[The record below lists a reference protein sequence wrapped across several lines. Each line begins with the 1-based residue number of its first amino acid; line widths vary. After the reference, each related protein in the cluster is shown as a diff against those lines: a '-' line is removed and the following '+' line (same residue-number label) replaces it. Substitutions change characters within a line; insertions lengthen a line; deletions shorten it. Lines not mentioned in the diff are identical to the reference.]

1 LIGELLDTWEKVKD
15 LSSKQVENALR
26 VWGIDI
32 TTPKEQSID
41 FLKVAMENE
50 NIIESVFNSLSL
62 KEKEFLGI
70 LLMAGGVK
78 KQQDAQNIF
87 IEKYSFWT
95 FEEVIKTLET
105 DLLVLEGVDGLI
117 KTYVVNPNLR
127 EKLINIFKKVPE
139 EISFDNLQIRKDKN
153 LLISDLIIFLSF
165 IAKEE
170 LKLTAKKEIS
180 KKDQERFIEKLHI
193 KNESRSQF
201 IESLALD
208 FGLIKISGD
217 QYILTDKINEILPIT
232 DEDLIRLFFKY
243 IFFGL
248 ESIEGFKRKEIF
260 ISRVNELNIRIILDA
275 IKKVEVGKNIYIK
288 SFIKRLQN
296 MLFDEKDENRWI
308 YFDDKFFE
316 KVISDYL
323 LWLGIVDGGFIEGKM
338 ISFSLT
344 EFGRELLTSER
355 KASKEPTI
363 YFDKSSKVKQKKIL
377 FMTPNFEISVL
388 SEEIDKIALFDL
400 NRFADIQK
408 ADMVSLYQITSET
421 IMKGI
426 ESGFSL
432 DKIINFLKKYSSN
445 DIPQNV
451 IYQLRDWASKYGKVR
466 AFKGTFIVV
475 NDIPLFLEINKRI
488 SSYIEQPIE
497 PNIILIKEEN
507 IPKIREILEK
517 NGIFIQIHIEG
528 YDEKKES
535 FLEKSSENIDLK
547 SEIKSIKEGYLTGL
561 KKEDTEY
568 FFREEGF
575 ERSMDIRPN
584 ITRDLLEA
592 SKKRKSVLLSYFDLD
607 DKVSRTSRINPLGVV
622 VAEKRYLVGYD
633 TAEKCIKALRIDV
646 ISDISIENNEFLRPD
661 NFTVKNWW
669 KKYGRD
675 YSDSKKNIS
684 SIPQ

>member
-1 LIGELLDTWEKVKD
+1 LDTWEKVKD

-338 ISFSLT
+338 TSFSLT

-675 YSDSKKNIS
+675 YSDSKKKYI

>member
-1 LIGELLDTWEKVKD
+1 LDDWEKIKD
-15 LSSKQVENALR
+15 LSSKQIENTLK

-32 TTPKEQSID
+32 TTPREKIID
-41 FLKVAMENE
+41 SLKIAMENE

-105 DLLVLEGVDGLI
+105 DLLVLEGVEGII

-139 EISFDNLQIRKDKN
+139 DISFDNLHIRKDKN

-193 KNESRSQF
+193 KNEARSQF

-208 FGLIKISGD
+208 FGLIKISSD

-260 ISRVNELNIRIILDA
+260 ISRVNELNIRIVLDA
-275 IKKVEVGKNIYIK
+275 IKKVEVGENIFIK
-288 SFIKRLQN
+288 SFIKKLQN
-296 MLFDEKDENRWI
+296 KLFDEKDENRWI

-344 EFGRELLTSER
+344 EFGKELLTSER

-363 YFDKSSKVKQKKIL
+363 YLDKSCGVKPKKIL

-432 DKIINFLKKYSSN
+432 DKIIYFLKKYSSN

-466 AFKGTFIVV
+466 TFKGTFIVV
-475 NDIPLFLEINKRI
+475 NDVPLFLEINKRI
-488 SSYIEQPIE
+488 SSYIEQSIE

-535 FLEKSSENIDLK
+535 FLEKSTENIDLK

-575 ERSMDIRPN
+575 ERSIDIRPN

-669 KKYGRD
+669 KKYGGD
-675 YSDSKKNIS
+675 YSNYKEKNIS
-684 SIPQ
+684 VS

>member
-1 LIGELLDTWEKVKD
+1 LDTWEKVKD

-117 KTYVVNPNLR
+117 KTYAVNPNLR

-338 ISFSLT
+338 TSFSLT

-675 YSDSKKNIS
+675 YSDSKKKYI

>member
-1 LIGELLDTWEKVKD
+1 MDDWEKIKD
-15 LSSKQVENALR
+15 LSSKQIENTLK

-32 TTPKEQSID
+32 TTPREKIID
-41 FLKVAMENE
+41 SLKIAMENE

-105 DLLVLEGVDGLI
+105 DLLVLEGVEGII

-139 EISFDNLQIRKDKN
+139 DISFDNLHIRKDKN

-193 KNESRSQF
+193 KNEARSQF

-208 FGLIKISGD
+208 FGLIKISSD

-260 ISRVNELNIRIILDA
+260 ISRVNELNIRIVLDA
-275 IKKVEVGKNIYIK
+275 IKKVEVGENIFIK
-288 SFIKRLQN
+288 SFIKKLQN
-296 MLFDEKDENRWI
+296 KLFDEKDENRWI

-344 EFGRELLTSER
+344 EFGKELLTSER

-363 YFDKSSKVKQKKIL
+363 YLDKSCGVKPKKIL

-408 ADMVSLYQITSET
+408 ADMVSLYRITSET

-432 DKIINFLKKYSSN
+432 DKIIYFLKKYSSN

-466 AFKGTFIVV
+466 TFKGTFIVV
-475 NDIPLFLEINKRI
+475 NDVPLFLEINKRI
-488 SSYIEQPIE
+488 SSYIEQSIE

-535 FLEKSSENIDLK
+535 FLEKSTENIDLK

-575 ERSMDIRPN
+575 ERSIDIRPN

-669 KKYGRD
+669 KKYGGD
-675 YSDSKKNIS
+675 YSNYKEKNIS
-684 SIPQ
+684 VS

>member
-1 LIGELLDTWEKVKD
+1 LIGELLDDWEKIKD
-15 LSSKQVENALR
+15 LSSKQIENTLK

-32 TTPKEQSID
+32 TTPREKIID
-41 FLKVAMENE
+41 SLKIAMENE

-105 DLLVLEGVDGLI
+105 DLLVLEGVEGII

-139 EISFDNLQIRKDKN
+139 DISFDNLHIRKDKN

-193 KNESRSQF
+193 KNEARSQF

-208 FGLIKISGD
+208 FGLIKISSD

-260 ISRVNELNIRIILDA
+260 ISRVNELNIRIVLDA
-275 IKKVEVGKNIYIK
+275 IKKVEVGENIFIK
-288 SFIKRLQN
+288 SFIKKLQN
-296 MLFDEKDENRWI
+296 KLFDEKDENRWI

-344 EFGRELLTSER
+344 EFGKELLTSER

-363 YFDKSSKVKQKKIL
+363 YLDKSCGVKPKKIL

-432 DKIINFLKKYSSN
+432 DKIIYFLKKYSSN

-466 AFKGTFIVV
+466 TFKGTFIVV
-475 NDIPLFLEINKRI
+475 NDVPLFLEINKRI
-488 SSYIEQPIE
+488 SSYIEQSIE

-535 FLEKSSENIDLK
+535 FLEKSTENIDLK

-575 ERSMDIRPN
+575 ERSIDIRPN

-669 KKYGRD
+669 KKYGGD
-675 YSDSKKNIS
+675 YSNYKEKNIS
-684 SIPQ
+684 VS

>member
-1 LIGELLDTWEKVKD
+1 MDDWEKIKD
-15 LSSKQVENALR
+15 LSSKQIENTLK

-32 TTPKEQSID
+32 TTPREKIID
-41 FLKVAMENE
+41 SLKIAMENE

-105 DLLVLEGVDGLI
+105 DLLVLEGLDGII

-139 EISFDNLQIRKDKN
+139 DISFDNLHIRKDKN

-193 KNESRSQF
+193 KNEARSQF

-260 ISRVNELNIRIILDA
+260 ISRVNELNIRIVLDA
-275 IKKVEVGKNIYIK
+275 IKKVEVGENIFIK
-288 SFIKRLQN
+288 SFIKKLQN
-296 MLFDEKDENRWI
+296 KLFDEKDENRWI

-323 LWLGIVDGGFIEGKM
+323 LWLGIVDGGFVEGKM

-344 EFGRELLTSER
+344 EFGKELLTSER

-363 YFDKSSKVKQKKIL
+363 YLDKSCGVKPKKIL

-432 DKIINFLKKYSSN
+432 DKIIYFLKKYSSN

-466 AFKGTFIVV
+466 TFKGTFIVV
-475 NDIPLFLEINKRI
+475 NDVPLFLEINKRI
-488 SSYIEQPIE
+488 SSYIEQSIE

-535 FLEKSSENIDLK
+535 FLEKSTENIDLK

-575 ERSMDIRPN
+575 ERSIDIRPN

-669 KKYGRD
+669 KKYGGD
-675 YSDSKKNIS
+675 YSNYKEKNIS
-684 SIPQ
+684 VS

>member
-1 LIGELLDTWEKVKD
+1 LDTWEKVKD

-248 ESIEGFKRKEIF
+248 ESIEEFKRKEIF

-323 LWLGIVDGGFIEGKM
+323 LWLGIVDG
-338 ISFSLT
+338 
-344 EFGRELLTSER
+344 
-355 KASKEPTI
+355 
-363 YFDKSSKVKQKKIL
+363 
-377 FMTPNFEISVL
+377 
-388 SEEIDKIALFDL
+388 
-400 NRFADIQK
+400 
-408 ADMVSLYQITSET
+408 
-421 IMKGI
+421 
-426 ESGFSL
+426 
-432 DKIINFLKKYSSN
+432 
-445 DIPQNV
+445 
-451 IYQLRDWASKYGKVR
+451 
-466 AFKGTFIVV
+466 
-475 NDIPLFLEINKRI
+475 
-488 SSYIEQPIE
+488 
-497 PNIILIKEEN
+497 
-507 IPKIREILEK
+507 
-517 NGIFIQIHIEG
+517 
-528 YDEKKES
+528 
-535 FLEKSSENIDLK
+535 
-547 SEIKSIKEGYLTGL
+547 
-561 KKEDTEY
+561 
-568 FFREEGF
+568 
-575 ERSMDIRPN
+575 
-584 ITRDLLEA
+584 DLL
-592 SKKRKSVLLSYFDLD
+592 R
-607 DKVSRTSRINPLGVV
+607 
-622 VAEKRYLVGYD
+622 
-633 TAEKCIKALRIDV
+633 
-646 ISDISIENNEFLRPD
+646 
-661 NFTVKNWW
+661 
-669 KKYGRD
+669 GR
-675 YSDSKKNIS
+675 
-684 SIPQ
+684 

>member
-1 LIGELLDTWEKVKD
+1 MDDWEKIKD
-15 LSSKQVENALR
+15 LSSKQIENTLK

-32 TTPKEQSID
+32 TTPREKIID
-41 FLKVAMENE
+41 SLKIAMENE

-105 DLLVLEGVDGLI
+105 DLLVLEGVEGII

-139 EISFDNLQIRKDKN
+139 DISFDNLHIRKDKN

-193 KNESRSQF
+193 KNEARSQF

-208 FGLIKISGD
+208 FGLIKISSD

-260 ISRVNELNIRIILDA
+260 ISRVNELNIRIVLDA
-275 IKKVEVGKNIYIK
+275 IKKVEVGENIFIK
-288 SFIKRLQN
+288 SFIKKLQN
-296 MLFDEKDENRWI
+296 KLFDEKDENRWI

-344 EFGRELLTSER
+344 EFGKELLTSER
-355 KASKEPTI
+355 KASKEPII
-363 YFDKSSKVKQKKIL
+363 YLDKSCGVKPKKIL
-377 FMTPNFEISVL
+377 FMTPNFEIPVL

-432 DKIINFLKKYSSN
+432 DKIIYFLKKYSSN

-466 AFKGTFIVV
+466 TFKGTFIVV
-475 NDIPLFLEINKRI
+475 NDVPLFLEINKRI
-488 SSYIEQPIE
+488 SSYIEQSIE

-535 FLEKSSENIDLK
+535 FLEKSTENIDLK

-575 ERSMDIRPN
+575 ERSIDIRPN

-669 KKYGRD
+669 KKYGGD
-675 YSDSKKNIS
+675 YSNYKEKNIS
-684 SIPQ
+684 VS

>member
-1 LIGELLDTWEKVKD
+1 MDDWEKIKD
-15 LSSKQVENALR
+15 LSSKQIENTLK

-32 TTPKEQSID
+32 TTPREKIID
-41 FLKVAMENE
+41 SLKIAMENE

-105 DLLVLEGVDGLI
+105 DLLVLEGLDGII

-139 EISFDNLQIRKDKN
+139 DISFDNLHIRKDKN

-193 KNESRSQF
+193 KNEARSQF

-208 FGLIKISGD
+208 FGLIKISSD

-260 ISRVNELNIRIILDA
+260 ISRVNELNIRIVLDA
-275 IKKVEVGKNIYIK
+275 IKKVEVGENIFIK
-288 SFIKRLQN
+288 SFIKKLQN
-296 MLFDEKDENRWI
+296 KLFDEKDENRWI

-344 EFGRELLTSER
+344 EFGKELLTSER

-363 YFDKSSKVKQKKIL
+363 YLDKSCGVKPKKIL

-432 DKIINFLKKYSSN
+432 DKIIYFLKKYSSN

-466 AFKGTFIVV
+466 TFKGTFIVV
-475 NDIPLFLEINKRI
+475 NDVPLFLEINKRI
-488 SSYIEQPIE
+488 SSYIEQSIE

-535 FLEKSSENIDLK
+535 FLEKSTENIDLK

-575 ERSMDIRPN
+575 ERSIDIRPN

-669 KKYGRD
+669 KKYGGD
-675 YSDSKKNIS
+675 YSNYKEKNIS
-684 SIPQ
+684 VS

>member
-1 LIGELLDTWEKVKD
+1 MDDWEKIKD
-15 LSSKQVENALR
+15 LSSKQIENTLK

-32 TTPKEQSID
+32 TTPREKIID
-41 FLKVAMENE
+41 SLKIAMENE

-105 DLLVLEGVDGLI
+105 DLLVLEGVEGII

-139 EISFDNLQIRKDKN
+139 DISFDNLHIRKDKN

-193 KNESRSQF
+193 KNEARSQF

-208 FGLIKISGD
+208 FGLIKISSD

-248 ESIEGFKRKEIF
+248 ESIKGFKRKEIF
-260 ISRVNELNIRIILDA
+260 ISRVNELNIRIVLDA
-275 IKKVEVGKNIYIK
+275 IKKVEVGENIFIK
-288 SFIKRLQN
+288 SFIKKLQN
-296 MLFDEKDENRWI
+296 KLFDEKDENRWI

-344 EFGRELLTSER
+344 EFGKELLTSER

-363 YFDKSSKVKQKKIL
+363 YLDKSCGVKPKKIL

-432 DKIINFLKKYSSN
+432 DKIIYFLKKYSSN

-466 AFKGTFIVV
+466 TFKGTFIVV
-475 NDIPLFLEINKRI
+475 NDVPLFLEINKRI
-488 SSYIEQPIE
+488 SSYIEQSIE

-535 FLEKSSENIDLK
+535 FLEKSTENIDLK

-575 ERSMDIRPN
+575 ERSIDIRPN

-669 KKYGRD
+669 KKYGGD
-675 YSDSKKNIS
+675 YSNYKEKNIS
-684 SIPQ
+684 VS

>member
-1 LIGELLDTWEKVKD
+1 
-15 LSSKQVENALR
+15 
-26 VWGIDI
+26 
-32 TTPKEQSID
+32 
-41 FLKVAMENE
+41 
-50 NIIESVFNSLSL
+50 
-62 KEKEFLGI
+62 
-70 LLMAGGVK
+70 
-78 KQQDAQNIF
+78 
-87 IEKYSFWT
+87 
-95 FEEVIKTLET
+95 
-105 DLLVLEGVDGLI
+105 LVLEGVEGII

-139 EISFDNLQIRKDKN
+139 DISFDNLHIRKDKN

-193 KNESRSQF
+193 KNEARSQF

-208 FGLIKISGD
+208 FGLIKISSD

-260 ISRVNELNIRIILDA
+260 ISRVNELNIRIVLDA
-275 IKKVEVGKNIYIK
+275 IKKVEVGENIFIK
-288 SFIKRLQN
+288 SFIKKLQN
-296 MLFDEKDENRWI
+296 KLFDEKDENRWI

-344 EFGRELLTSER
+344 EFGKELLTSER

-363 YFDKSSKVKQKKIL
+363 YLDKSCGVKPKKIL

-432 DKIINFLKKYSSN
+432 DKIIYFLKKYSSN

-466 AFKGTFIVV
+466 TFKGTFIVV
-475 NDIPLFLEINKRI
+475 NDVPLFLEINKRI
-488 SSYIEQPIE
+488 SSYIEQSIE

-535 FLEKSSENIDLK
+535 FLEKSTENIDLK

-575 ERSMDIRPN
+575 ERSIDIRPN

-669 KKYGRD
+669 KKYGGD
-675 YSDSKKNIS
+675 YSNYKEKNIS
-684 SIPQ
+684 VS

>member
-1 LIGELLDTWEKVKD
+1 LDTWEKVKD

-497 PNIILIKEEN
+497 ANIILIKEEN

-675 YSDSKKNIS
+675 YSDSKKKYI

>member
-1 LIGELLDTWEKVKD
+1 LDTWEKVKD

-117 KTYVVNPNLR
+117 KTYAVNPNLR

-675 YSDSKKNIS
+675 YSDSKKKYI

>member
-1 LIGELLDTWEKVKD
+1 MDTWEKVKD

-338 ISFSLT
+338 TSFSLT

-675 YSDSKKNIS
+675 YSDSKKKYI

>member
-1 LIGELLDTWEKVKD
+1 VKLLDIWNRISE
-15 LSSKQVENALR
+15 LSGKQLETTLK
-26 VWGIDI
+26 VWGVDI
-32 TTPKEQSID
+32 TTPKEQIISS
-41 FLKVAMENE
+41 LKEKMGNE
-50 NIIESVFNSLSL
+50 TNIEAVFNTLSL

-70 LLMAGGVK
+70 LLMAGGTK

-95 FEEVIKTLET
+95 FEEVIKTLEIS
-105 DLLVLEGVDGLI
+105 LLVLEGIEGII
-117 KTYVVNPNLR
+117 KTYVVNPLLKD
-127 EKLINIFKKVPE
+127 KLIDIFKKVPE
-139 EISFDNLQIRKDKN
+139 ETEFENIVVRKDKN
-153 LLISDLIIFLSF
+153 LLLSDLIIFLSF
-165 IAKEE
+165 VAKEE
-170 LKLTAKKEIS
+170 LRLTAKKEIS
-180 KKDQERFIEKLHI
+180 KKDEERLIEKLHI
-193 KNESRSQF
+193 KNESRFQF

-217 QYILTDKINEILPIT
+217 QYILTDKINEILPIS

-260 ISRVNELNIRIILDA
+260 ISRVNELNIRITLDA
-275 IKKVEVGKNIYIK
+275 IKNSEVGKSIFIK
-288 SFIKRLQN
+288 SFIKKLQN
-296 MLFDEKDENRWI
+296 TLFDEKDENRWI
-308 YFDDKFFE
+308 YFDEKFFE

-323 LWLGIVDGGFIEGKM
+323 LWLGIVDGGFKDGKM

-344 EFGRELLTSER
+344 EFGKELLTSER
-355 KASKEPTI
+355 KGAKEPTI
-363 YFDKSSKVKQKKIL
+363 YLDKSKRPEQKKIL

-400 NRFADIQK
+400 NRFADIEK
-408 ADMVSLYQITSET
+408 ADVVSLYKITSET

-432 DKIINFLKKYSSN
+432 DRIIQFLKKYSSN

-451 IYQLRDWASKYGKVR
+451 IYQLRDWASKYGKVQ
-466 AFKGTFIVV
+466 AFKGIFLVV
-475 NDIPLFLEINKRI
+475 NDVPLFLEINKRI
-488 SSYIEQPIE
+488 ENFVERTVE
-497 PNIILIKEEN
+497 PNLIMILEEN
-507 IPKIREILEK
+507 IPKVREILEK

-535 FLEKSSENIDLK
+535 FLERSSENIDLK

-561 KKEDTEY
+561 KKEDTEF

-575 ERSMDIRPN
+575 ERSMDLRPN
-584 ITRDLLEA
+584 ITRDLIDA
-592 SKKRKSVLLSYFDLD
+592 SKRRKSVLLSYFDLD
-607 DKVSRTSRINPLGVV
+607 DRVSRTSRVNPLGVV
-622 VAEKRYLVGYD
+622 VADKRYLIGYD

-661 NFTVKNWW
+661 NFTVKTWW

-675 YSDSKKNIS
+675 YSDSKKKDVQS
-684 SIPQ
+684 S

>member
-1 LIGELLDTWEKVKD
+1 MDTWEKVKD

-117 KTYVVNPNLR
+117 KTYAVNPNLR

-338 ISFSLT
+338 TSFSLT

-675 YSDSKKNIS
+675 YSDSKKKYI

>member
-1 LIGELLDTWEKVKD
+1 MDTWEKVKD

-201 IESLALD
+201 IKSLALD

-675 YSDSKKNIS
+675 YSDSKKKYI

>member
-1 LIGELLDTWEKVKD
+1 MDTWEKVKD

-78 KQQDAQNIF
+78 KQQDAQNFF

-675 YSDSKKNIS
+675 YSDSKKKYI

>member
-1 LIGELLDTWEKVKD
+1 LDDWEKIKD
-15 LSSKQVENALR
+15 LSSKQIENTLK

-32 TTPKEQSID
+32 TTPREKIID
-41 FLKVAMENE
+41 SLKIAMENE

-105 DLLVLEGVDGLI
+105 DLLVLEGVEGII

-139 EISFDNLQIRKDKN
+139 DISFDNLHIRKDKN

-193 KNESRSQF
+193 KNEARSQF

-208 FGLIKISGD
+208 FGLIKISSD

-260 ISRVNELNIRIILDA
+260 ISRVNELNIRIVLDA
-275 IKKVEVGKNIYIK
+275 IKKVEVGENIFIK
-288 SFIKRLQN
+288 SFIKKLQN
-296 MLFDEKDENRWI
+296 KLFDEKDENRWI

-344 EFGRELLTSER
+344 EFGKELLTSER
-355 KASKEPTI
+355 KASKEPII
-363 YFDKSSKVKQKKIL
+363 YLDKSCGVKPKKIL

-432 DKIINFLKKYSSN
+432 DKIIYFLKKYSSN

-466 AFKGTFIVV
+466 TFKGTFIVV
-475 NDIPLFLEINKRI
+475 NDVPLFLEINKRI
-488 SSYIEQPIE
+488 SSYIEQSIE

-535 FLEKSSENIDLK
+535 FLEKSTENIDLK

-575 ERSMDIRPN
+575 ERSIDIRPN

-669 KKYGRD
+669 KKYGGD
-675 YSDSKKNIS
+675 YSNYKEKNIS
-684 SIPQ
+684 VS

>member
-1 LIGELLDTWEKVKD
+1 MGKIKD
-15 LSSKQVENALR
+15 LSSKQIENTLK

-32 TTPKEQSID
+32 TTPREKIID
-41 FLKVAMENE
+41 SLKIAMENE

-105 DLLVLEGVDGLI
+105 DLLVLEGVEGII

-139 EISFDNLQIRKDKN
+139 DISFDNLHIRKDKN

-193 KNESRSQF
+193 KNEARSQF

-208 FGLIKISGD
+208 FGLIKISSD

-260 ISRVNELNIRIILDA
+260 ISRVNELNIRIVLDA
-275 IKKVEVGKNIYIK
+275 IKKVEVGENIFIK
-288 SFIKRLQN
+288 SFIKKLQN
-296 MLFDEKDENRWI
+296 KLFDEKDENRWI

-344 EFGRELLTSER
+344 EFGKELLTSER

-363 YFDKSSKVKQKKIL
+363 YLDKSCGVKPKKIL
-377 FMTPNFEISVL
+377 FMTPNF
-388 SEEIDKIALFDL
+388 
-400 NRFADIQK
+400 
-408 ADMVSLYQITSET
+408 
-421 IMKGI
+421 
-426 ESGFSL
+426 
-432 DKIINFLKKYSSN
+432 
-445 DIPQNV
+445 
-451 IYQLRDWASKYGKVR
+451 
-466 AFKGTFIVV
+466 
-475 NDIPLFLEINKRI
+475 
-488 SSYIEQPIE
+488 
-497 PNIILIKEEN
+497 
-507 IPKIREILEK
+507 
-517 NGIFIQIHIEG
+517 
-528 YDEKKES
+528 
-535 FLEKSSENIDLK
+535 
-547 SEIKSIKEGYLTGL
+547 
-561 KKEDTEY
+561 
-568 FFREEGF
+568 
-575 ERSMDIRPN
+575 
-584 ITRDLLEA
+584 
-592 SKKRKSVLLSYFDLD
+592 
-607 DKVSRTSRINPLGVV
+607 
-622 VAEKRYLVGYD
+622 
-633 TAEKCIKALRIDV
+633 
-646 ISDISIENNEFLRPD
+646 
-661 NFTVKNWW
+661 
-669 KKYGRD
+669 
-675 YSDSKKNIS
+675 
-684 SIPQ
+684 

>member
-117 KTYVVNPNLR
+117 KTYAVNPNLR

-675 YSDSKKNIS
+675 YSDSKKKYI

>member
-1 LIGELLDTWEKVKD
+1 MDDWEKIKD
-15 LSSKQVENALR
+15 LSSKQIENTLK

-32 TTPKEQSID
+32 TTPREKIID
-41 FLKVAMENE
+41 SLKIAMENE

-105 DLLVLEGVDGLI
+105 DLLVLEGVDGII

-139 EISFDNLQIRKDKN
+139 DISFDNLHIRKDKN

-193 KNESRSQF
+193 KNEARSQF

-260 ISRVNELNIRIILDA
+260 ISRVNELNIRIVLDA
-275 IKKVEVGKNIYIK
+275 IKKVEVGENIFIK
-288 SFIKRLQN
+288 SFIKKLQN
-296 MLFDEKDENRWI
+296 KLFDEKDENRWI

-323 LWLGIVDGGFIEGKM
+323 LWLGIVDGGFVEGKM

-344 EFGRELLTSER
+344 EFGKELLTSER

-363 YFDKSSKVKQKKIL
+363 YLDKSCGVKPKKIL

-432 DKIINFLKKYSSN
+432 DKIIYFLKKYSSN

-466 AFKGTFIVV
+466 TFKGTFIVV
-475 NDIPLFLEINKRI
+475 NDVPLFLEINKRI
-488 SSYIEQPIE
+488 SSYIEQSIE

-535 FLEKSSENIDLK
+535 FLEKSTENIDLK

-575 ERSMDIRPN
+575 ERSIDIRPN

-669 KKYGRD
+669 KKYGGD
-675 YSDSKKNIS
+675 YSNYKEKNIS
-684 SIPQ
+684 VS

>member
-675 YSDSKKNIS
+675 YSDSKKKYI

>member
-1 LIGELLDTWEKVKD
+1 MDTWEKVKD

-117 KTYVVNPNLR
+117 KTYAVNPNLR

-675 YSDSKKNIS
+675 YSDSKKKYI

>member
-1 LIGELLDTWEKVKD
+1 MDTWEKVKD

-535 FLEKSSENIDLK
+535 FLEKSTENIDLK

-575 ERSMDIRPN
+575 ERSIDIRPN

-669 KKYGRD
+669 KKYGGD
-675 YSDSKKNIS
+675 YSNYKEKNIS
-684 SIPQ
+684 VS

>member
-1 LIGELLDTWEKVKD
+1 MDDWEKIKD
-15 LSSKQVENALR
+15 LSSKQIENTLK

-32 TTPKEQSID
+32 TTPREKIID
-41 FLKVAMENE
+41 SLKIAMENE

-105 DLLVLEGVDGLI
+105 DLLVLEGVEGII

-139 EISFDNLQIRKDKN
+139 DISFDNLHIRKDKN

-193 KNESRSQF
+193 KNEARSQF

-260 ISRVNELNIRIILDA
+260 ISRVNELNIRIVLDA
-275 IKKVEVGKNIYIK
+275 IKKVEVGENIFIK
-288 SFIKRLQN
+288 SFIKKLQN
-296 MLFDEKDENRWI
+296 KLFDEKDENRWI

-344 EFGRELLTSER
+344 EFGKELLTSER

-363 YFDKSSKVKQKKIL
+363 YLDKSCGVKPKKIL

-432 DKIINFLKKYSSN
+432 DKIIYFLKKYSSN

-466 AFKGTFIVV
+466 TFKGTFIVV
-475 NDIPLFLEINKRI
+475 NDVPLFLEINKRI
-488 SSYIEQPIE
+488 SSYIEQSIE

-535 FLEKSSENIDLK
+535 FLEKSTENIDLK

-575 ERSMDIRPN
+575 ERSIDIRPN

-669 KKYGRD
+669 KKYGGD
-675 YSDSKKNIS
+675 YSNYKEKNIS
-684 SIPQ
+684 VS

>member
-1 LIGELLDTWEKVKD
+1 MDIWNRISEL
-15 LSSKQVENALR
+15 SGKQLETTLK
-26 VWGIDI
+26 VWGVDI
-32 TTPKEQSID
+32 TTPKEQIISS
-41 FLKVAMENE
+41 LKEKMGNE
-50 NIIESVFNSLSL
+50 TNIEAVFNTLSL

-70 LLMAGGVK
+70 LLMAGGTK

-95 FEEVIKTLET
+95 FEEVIKTLEIS
-105 DLLVLEGVDGLI
+105 LLVLEGIEGII
-117 KTYVVNPNLR
+117 KTYVVNPLLKD
-127 EKLINIFKKVPE
+127 KLIDIFKKVPE
-139 EISFDNLQIRKDKN
+139 ETEFENIVVRKDKN
-153 LLISDLIIFLSF
+153 LLLSDLIIFLSF
-165 IAKEE
+165 VAKEE
-170 LKLTAKKEIS
+170 LRLTAKKEIS
-180 KKDQERFIEKLHI
+180 KKDEERLIEKLHI
-193 KNESRSQF
+193 KNESRFQF

-217 QYILTDKINEILPIT
+217 QYILTDKINEILPIS

-260 ISRVNELNIRIILDA
+260 ISRVNELNIRITLDA
-275 IKKVEVGKNIYIK
+275 IKNSEVGKSIFIK
-288 SFIKRLQN
+288 SFIKKLQN
-296 MLFDEKDENRWI
+296 TLFDEKDENRWI
-308 YFDDKFFE
+308 YFDEKFFE

-323 LWLGIVDGGFIEGKM
+323 LWLGIVDGGFKDGKM

-344 EFGRELLTSER
+344 EFGKELLTSER
-355 KASKEPTI
+355 KGAKEPTI
-363 YFDKSSKVKQKKIL
+363 YLDKSKRPEQKKIL

-400 NRFADIQK
+400 NRFADIEK
-408 ADMVSLYQITSET
+408 ADVVSLYKITSET

-432 DKIINFLKKYSSN
+432 DRIIQFLKKYSSN

-451 IYQLRDWASKYGKVR
+451 IYQLRDWASKYGKVQ
-466 AFKGTFIVV
+466 AFKGIFLVV
-475 NDIPLFLEINKRI
+475 NDVPLFLEINKRI
-488 SSYIEQPIE
+488 ENFVERTVE
-497 PNIILIKEEN
+497 PNLIMILEEN
-507 IPKIREILEK
+507 IPKVREILEK

-535 FLEKSSENIDLK
+535 FLERSSENIDLK

-561 KKEDTEY
+561 KKEDTEF

-575 ERSMDIRPN
+575 ERSMDLRPN
-584 ITRDLLEA
+584 ITRDLIDA
-592 SKKRKSVLLSYFDLD
+592 SKRRKSVLLSYFDLD
-607 DKVSRTSRINPLGVV
+607 DRVSRTSRVNPLGVV
-622 VAEKRYLVGYD
+622 VADKRYLIGYD

-661 NFTVKNWW
+661 NFTVKTWW

-675 YSDSKKNIS
+675 YSDSKKKDVQS
-684 SIPQ
+684 S

>member
-1 LIGELLDTWEKVKD
+1 MDDWEKIKD
-15 LSSKQVENALR
+15 LSSKQIENTLK

-32 TTPKEQSID
+32 TTPREKIID
-41 FLKVAMENE
+41 SLKIAMENE

-87 IEKYSFWT
+87 IGKYSFWT

-105 DLLVLEGVDGLI
+105 DLLVLEGVEGII

-139 EISFDNLQIRKDKN
+139 DISFDNLHIRKDKN

-193 KNESRSQF
+193 KNEARSQF

-208 FGLIKISGD
+208 FGLIKISSD

-260 ISRVNELNIRIILDA
+260 ISRVNELNIRIVLDA
-275 IKKVEVGKNIYIK
+275 IKKVEVGENIFIK
-288 SFIKRLQN
+288 SFIKKLQN
-296 MLFDEKDENRWI
+296 KLFDEKDENRWI

-344 EFGRELLTSER
+344 EFGKELLTSER

-363 YFDKSSKVKQKKIL
+363 YLDKSCGVKPKKIL

-432 DKIINFLKKYSSN
+432 DKIIYFLKKYSSN

-466 AFKGTFIVV
+466 TFKGTFIVV
-475 NDIPLFLEINKRI
+475 NDVPLFLEINKRI
-488 SSYIEQPIE
+488 SSYIEQSIE

-535 FLEKSSENIDLK
+535 FLEKSTENIDLK

-575 ERSMDIRPN
+575 ERSIDIRPN

-669 KKYGRD
+669 KKYGGD
-675 YSDSKKNIS
+675 YSNYKEKNIS
-684 SIPQ
+684 VS

>member
-1 LIGELLDTWEKVKD
+1 MDDWEKIKD
-15 LSSKQVENALR
+15 LSSKQIENTLK

-32 TTPKEQSID
+32 TTPREKIID
-41 FLKVAMENE
+41 SLKIAMENE

-105 DLLVLEGVDGLI
+105 DLLVLEGVEGII

-139 EISFDNLQIRKDKN
+139 DISFDNLHIRKDKN

-193 KNESRSQF
+193 KNEARSQF

-208 FGLIKISGD
+208 FGLIKISSD

-260 ISRVNELNIRIILDA
+260 ISRVNELNIRIVLDA
-275 IKKVEVGKNIYIK
+275 IKKVEVGENIFIK
-288 SFIKRLQN
+288 SFIKKLQN
-296 MLFDEKDENRWI
+296 KLFDEKDENRWI

-344 EFGRELLTSER
+344 EFGKELLTSER
-355 KASKEPTI
+355 KASKEPII
-363 YFDKSSKVKQKKIL
+363 YLDKSCGVKPKKIL

-432 DKIINFLKKYSSN
+432 DKIIYFLKKYSSN

-466 AFKGTFIVV
+466 TFKGTFIVV
-475 NDIPLFLEINKRI
+475 NDVPLFLEINKRI
-488 SSYIEQPIE
+488 SSYIEQSIE

-535 FLEKSSENIDLK
+535 FLEKSTENIDLK

-575 ERSMDIRPN
+575 ERSIDIRPN

-669 KKYGRD
+669 KKYGGD
-675 YSDSKKNIS
+675 YSNYKEKNIS
-684 SIPQ
+684 VS

>member
-1 LIGELLDTWEKVKD
+1 MDTWEKVKD

-117 KTYVVNPNLR
+117 KTYVVNPNLK

-675 YSDSKKNIS
+675 YSDSKKKYI

>member
-497 PNIILIKEEN
+497 ANIILIKEEN

-675 YSDSKKNIS
+675 YSDSKKKYI